1 MLEAEDPMHA
11 QRFGNVV
18 GERPRAEEMQTP
30 RPAKRPRSEPV
41 AVIRVLK
48 KPEVYMRVK
57 RNYLFQ
63 VRMVSLIETLILEM
77 VKRREAKERTAA
89 ALERLMKWVE
99 ETESESDGEESEKSG
114 FGEGEQ

>member
-1 MLEAEDPMHA
+1 ML
-11 QRFGNVV
+11 RGLGTLLVK
-18 GERPRAEEMQTP
+18 RPRTEEMQTP
-30 RPAKRPRSEPV
+30 RPVKELRSEPV
-41 AVIRVLK
+41 AVVQAPK

-89 ALERLMKWVE
+89 ALERLMKWVK
-99 ETESESDGEESEKSG
+99 ETESESNGEESEKSG